1 VRIAIGGQAIDVL
14 SQVPLQ
20 AGQTLQLQVSQTA
33 NGIGLAVVG
42 PQGGAGPSQ
51 GLASATA
58 TLDAVTLAPDAAG
71 IAALAA
77 PGTTPTNSQLTVLE
91 TLAVS
96 LAAQGAAT
104 QQTSLAPL
112 FANLDVA
119 TGLAGLPPQVQQAV
133 AQVLAQRTSLD
144 QNLTGSDIKQAFQ
157 TSGLFLEATL
167 ASGSAL
173 PSNAPPDLKAALIV
187 LRQALTTS
195 LAGVTA
201 AATPGAPAA
210 ASLTPQTTT
219 PVAVQQAPTSLDP
232 AVPPGTTPPGTTVV
246 PQGTTAAA
254 TAQQGTT
261 LAATLLAQAEQ
272 ATLQSSLPSVTI
284 IAAPETLAAA
294 SPTIAPQL
302 AAAAAAP
309 SNSTQ
314 AAASTVAQ

>member
-1 VRIAIGGQAIDVL
+1 MSILITPNIPPAATLDATTADIVLQPGSVITARVLQILGSDQVRIAIGGQAIDVL

-42 PQGGAGPSQ
+42 QQGGAGQSQ
-51 GLASATA
+51 DLASAAA

-77 PGTTPTNSQLTVLE
+77 PGTLPANSQLTALE
-91 TLAVS
+91 TLVVS

-144 QNLTGSDIKQAFQ
+144 QNLTGGDIKQAFQ
-157 TSGLFLEATL
+157 TSGLFLEASL
-167 ASGSAL
+167 AAGSAL

-187 LRQALTTS
+187 LRQVLTTS
-195 LAGVTA
+195 LAGATA
-201 AATPGAPAA
+201 AAT
-210 ASLTPQTTT
+210 
-219 PVAVQQAPTSLDP
+219 
-232 AVPPGTTPPGTTVV
+232 TVV
-246 PQGTTAAA
+246 PGTPAAVPGGA
-254 TAQQGTT
+254 GG
-261 LAATLLAQAEQ
+261 
-272 ATLQSSLPSVTI
+272 
-284 IAAPETLAAA
+284 
-294 SPTIAPQL
+294 
-302 AAAAAAP
+302 
-309 SNSTQ
+309 
-314 AAASTVAQ
+314 